1 MLGQQREPNMTK
13 SLLKFFRRTPEVVAA
28 PDAQALIAMNARV
41 QRMLA
46 LHSQTKFQPV
56 PLPEIGKAA

>member
-1 MLGQQREPNMTK
+1 MTK
-13 SLLKFFRRTPEVVAA
+13 SLLKIFRRTPEVVAA

-56 PLPEIGKAA
+56 PLPEIDKAA